1 MFDLGWA
8 EMAVIML
15 VALVVIGPKDL
26 PKVARTIG
34 QWTGKARAL
43 ARDFQRSLDDMAREA
58 ELDEI
63 KKTIDRVGGT
73 NLKRAVKDFVDP
85 DDDLERAF
93 DVEDEA
99 SPSKAIKPSAAKSSP
114 AKLSPGKSSPAKP
127 SNVKK
132 PGVAS
137 APKALPASA
146 DPTIQPPVTS
156 GSDEA
161 AAVPVNAP
169 IEKAAEA
176 AGANQIPGSR
186 G

>member
-8 EMAVIML
+8 EMAVITL

-63 KKTIDRVGGT
+63 KKSIDKVGNT
-73 NLKRAVKDFVDP
+73 SLRQMVKDAVDP
-85 DDDLERAF
+85 DDDIERAF
-93 DVEDEA
+93 DVNDT
-99 SPSKAIKPSAAKSSP
+99 K
-114 AKLSPGKSSPAKP
+114 SPAKP
-127 SNVKK
+127 NSPSNVK
-132 PGVAS
+132 PVPATAG
-137 APKALPASA
+137 PKTALPAAEKTAAESA
-146 DPTIQPPVTS
+146 MTAS
-156 GSDEA
+156 AEDEPAQASA
-161 AAVPVNAP
+161 AARA
-169 IEKAAEA
+169 ESQADSTTAAAEA
-176 AGANQIPGSR
+176 NQSASSR

>member
-63 KKTIDRVGGT
+63 KKSISSVRNTSLRKVI
-73 NLKRAVKDFVDP
+73 KDAVDP
-85 DDDLERAF
+85 DDELERAF
-93 DVEDEA
+93 DVEADQR
-99 SPSKAIKPSAAKSSP
+99 PDKPHTA
-114 AKLSPGKSSPAKP
+114 

-132 PGVAS
+132 APAPAAKPALAAS
-137 APKALPASA
+137 DSEKAE
-146 DPTIQPPVTS
+146 T
-156 GSDEA
+156 A
-161 AAVPVNAP
+161 AAPAP
-169 IEKAAEA
+169 QAAADETA
-176 AGANQIPGSR
+176 SSR
-186 G
+186 S

>member
-15 VALVVIGPKDL
+15 VALIVIGPKDL

-63 KKTIDRVGGT
+63 KKSIDRAGS
-73 NLKRAVKDFVDP
+73 LDFKSAVKSALDP
-85 DDDLERAF
+85 DDELERAF
-93 DVEDEA
+93 DMEDKPRAKAGA
-99 SPSKAIKPSAAKSSP
+99 SKPGAK
-114 AKLSPGKSSPAKP
+114 KP
-127 SNVKK
+127 SNVRKPAAAK
-132 PGVAS
+132 PALPDAAEPTLLPPGVN
-137 APKALPASA
+137 
-146 DPTIQPPVTS
+146 S
-156 GSDEA
+156 GDEP
-161 AAVPVNAP
+161 AAVPV
-169 IEKAAEA
+169 EKAPAAVGADEAARAPAA
-176 AGANQIPGSR
+176 AGADEAQTSR

>member
-1 MFDLGWA
+1 MFDLGWS

-63 KKTIDRVGGT
+63 KKSIDKVGNT
-73 NLKRAVKDFVDP
+73 SLRQIVKDAVDP

-93 DVEDEA
+93 DVEDPSRPA
-99 SPSKAIKPSAAKSSP
+99 SRARPSSVKPLP
-114 AKLSPGKSSPAKP
+114 ATAG
-127 SNVKK
+127 
-132 PGVAS
+132 
-137 APKALPASA
+137 PKTALPRRGDRHAGGTDAGEPA
-146 DPTIQPPVTS
+146 D
-156 GSDEA
+156 
-161 AAVPVNAP
+161 
-169 IEKAAEA
+169 
-176 AGANQIPGSR
+176 AGARAACRRAGGQFAARR
-186 G
+186 GRATGVVAWLIERPRGAQRHRFRKDCA